1 MLDTPRADNDTVLH
15 RALVLIALVCS
26 GLIVASFAL
35 FVRDQVS
42 GASKH
47 QQNALATRAPN
58 PPPLTQVGHQKAQPR
73 RFIDG
78 AASTLTS
85 PFTSIVQSD
94 SQWVLHGLPTLFALL
109 VYGGGIGY
117 LARYSQGLS

>member
-1 MLDTPRADNDTVLH
+1 MLVAPTAEDDTVLH
-15 RALVLIALVCS
+15 RALVLIALACS
-26 GLIVASFAL
+26 LLILTSFGLFA
-35 FVRDQVS
+35 RDQVD

-47 QQNALATRAPN
+47 QQNELATRVPGPA
-58 PPPLTQVGHQKAQPR
+58 LSQGRQVKGQPR

-85 PFTSIVQSD
+85 PFSSIVQTD

-109 VYGGGIGY
+109 VYGGGLGY
-117 LARYSQGLS
+117 LARYSRGLS